1 MTSTLPFSPQV
12 STPRSK
18 FGRSTMPKRPR
29 PVIMSPKRRT
39 QAERAMETQGKL
51 IAAALGVLREKGYA
65 GFRIADVPGAAG
77 VSRGAQSHHFPTK
90 LELLLATFEWLYE
103 QITER
108 SRARLAKLKPE
119 DDVIQ
124 QMLDDAAEFFLDDD
138 FSISLDLIVAAD
150 RDPALREGIQRT
162 VERNRF
168 VVEDM
173 WLGVLVSR
181 GLSRDDAE
189 DILWLI
195 FNSVRGLAVRSL
207 WQKDKERFER
217 VRNSTLE
224 IARERYAKF
233 KRAAKPSGRSLSVR
247 EGRGSLLTCGDV
259 EENPGPEFATMAK
272 PLSQE
277 ESTLIE
283 RATATI
289 NSIPISEDYS
299 VASAALSSDGRIF
312 TGVNVYHFTGGPCAE
327 LVVLGTAAAAA
338 AGNLTCIV
346 AIGNENRG
354 ILSPCGRCR
363 QVLLDLHPG
372 IKAIV
377 KDSDGQPTA
386 VGIRELLPSG
396 YVWEG

>member
-1 MTSTLPFSPQV
+1 
-12 STPRSK
+12 
-18 FGRSTMPKRPR
+18 
-29 PVIMSPKRRT
+29 
-39 QAERAMETQGKL
+39 METQGKL

-124 QMLDDAAEFFLDDD
+124 QMLDDAAEFFLDDH

-233 KRAAKPSGRSLSVR
+233 KR
-247 EGRGSLLTCGDV
+247 
-259 EENPGPEFATMAK
+259 
-272 PLSQE
+272 
-277 ESTLIE
+277 
-283 RATATI
+283 
-289 NSIPISEDYS
+289 
-299 VASAALSSDGRIF
+299 
-312 TGVNVYHFTGGPCAE
+312 
-327 LVVLGTAAAAA
+327 
-338 AGNLTCIV
+338 
-346 AIGNENRG
+346 
-354 ILSPCGRCR
+354 
-363 QVLLDLHPG
+363 
-372 IKAIV
+372 
-377 KDSDGQPTA
+377 
-386 VGIRELLPSG
+386 
-396 YVWEG
+396 

>member
-1 MTSTLPFSPQV
+1 MQVGQRDVAEPQAFFRRTNSAIRRLQAAETLESACAAAAQEVRKITGFDRVMIYRFASDFSGEVIAEDRCAEVESKLGLHYPASTVPAQARRLYTINPVRIIPDINY
-12 STPRSK
+12 
-18 FGRSTMPKRPR
+18 R
-29 PVIMSPKRRT
+29 PVPVTPDLNPVTGRPIDLSFAILRSVSP
-39 QAERAMETQGKL
+39 
-51 IAAALGVLREKGYA
+51 V
-65 GFRIADVPGAAG
+65 
-77 VSRGAQSHHFPTK
+77 H
-90 LELLLATFEWLYE
+90 LEFMRNIGMHGT
-103 QITER
+103 
-108 SRARLAKLKPE
+108 
-119 DDVIQ
+119 
-124 QMLDDAAEFFLDDD
+124 M
-138 FSISLDLIVAAD
+138 SISILRGERLWGLIVCHH
-150 RDPALREGIQRT
+150 RT
-162 VERNRF
+162 PYYVDLDGRQACEL
-168 VVEDM
+168 VAQVLA
-173 WLGVLVSR
+173 WQIGVMEEQL
-181 GLSRDDAE
+181 
-189 DILWLI
+189 
-195 FNSVRGLAVRSL
+195 
-207 WQKDKERFER
+207 
-217 VRNSTLE
+217 
-224 IARERYAKF
+224 
-233 KRAAKPSGRSLSVR
+233 

-259 EENPGPEFATMAK
+259 EENPGPMAK

>member
-1 MTSTLPFSPQV
+1 M
-12 STPRSK
+12 
-18 FGRSTMPKRPR
+18 
-29 PVIMSPKRRT
+29 
-39 QAERAMETQGKL
+39 
-51 IAAALGVLREKGYA
+51 
-65 GFRIADVPGAAG
+65 
-77 VSRGAQSHHFPTK
+77 
-90 LELLLATFEWLYE
+90 
-103 QITER
+103 
-108 SRARLAKLKPE
+108 
-119 DDVIQ
+119 
-124 QMLDDAAEFFLDDD
+124 
-138 FSISLDLIVAAD
+138 
-150 RDPALREGIQRT
+150 
-162 VERNRF
+162 
-168 VVEDM
+168 
-173 WLGVLVSR
+173 
-181 GLSRDDAE
+181 
-189 DILWLI
+189 
-195 FNSVRGLAVRSL
+195 
-207 WQKDKERFER
+207 
-217 VRNSTLE
+217 
-224 IARERYAKF
+224 
-233 KRAAKPSGRSLSVR
+233 

-259 EENPGPEFATMAK
+259 EENPGPAK

-372 IKAIV
+372 IKVIV